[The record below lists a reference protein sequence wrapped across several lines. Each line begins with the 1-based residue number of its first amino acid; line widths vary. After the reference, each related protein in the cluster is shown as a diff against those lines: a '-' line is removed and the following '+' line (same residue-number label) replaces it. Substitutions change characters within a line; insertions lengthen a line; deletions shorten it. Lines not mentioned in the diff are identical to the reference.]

1 MSKIA
6 DANRPEP
13 GQQRVSPA
21 ELYQASLSAGTMLED
36 QAQAQVM
43 TLLEQRFQQLL
54 QRPVAGAHPLRRFV
68 GKILGGA
75 SRSGASSI
83 KGLYLWGG
91 VGRGKTMMMD
101 MFCQALP
108 PERRQRMHFHRFMR
122 RVHDALG
129 RFAGQPNPL
138 LKVADEI
145 AAQGDVLCFD
155 EFFVSD
161 IGDAMILGEVMT
173 SLFARGVV
181 LVATSNVEPVNLYKN
196 GLQRSRFL
204 PAIDQIYAHCDVHE
218 IDQGQDF
225 RLRTL
230 QQARLYHCPLDASAR
245 QSMQDSFAALVTE
258 QEKSN
263 VKLRIE
269 NRNIDALKVAG
280 DVAWFEFSSVC
291 EGPRSQNDYIEL
303 ATLFTTVLISDV
315 PLLDTN
321 REDAA
326 RRFISLVDEFYDRRV
341 KLVLSA
347 QRPITELY
355 QGQRLVFEFERTQ
368 SRLLEMQ
375 SEEYLA
381 EPHVAAGATGAT
393 AA

>member
-1 MSKIA
+1 MSKGEHA
-6 DANRPEP
+6 SPLALKRE
-13 GQQRVSPA
+13 GVSPGDA
-21 ELYQASLSAGTMLED
+21 YSASLAEGAMLED
-36 QAQAQVM
+36 EAQAQVM
-43 TLLEQRFQQLL
+43 ALLDQRFTQL
-54 QRPVAGAHPLRRFV
+54 VA
-68 GKILGGA
+68 
-75 SRSGASSI
+75 RSANKAGWFESLANKFLLSKSGRADTPI

-101 MFCQALP
+101 MFCHALP

-122 RVHDALG
+122 RVHDGLG
-129 RFAGQPNPL
+129 RFSGQANPL

-145 AAQGDVLCFD
+145 ASQGDVLCFD

-173 SLFARGVV
+173 ALFARGVV
-181 LVATSNVEPVNLYKN
+181 LVATSNVEPANLYKN

-230 QQARLYHCPLDASAR
+230 QQARLYHWPLSESTD
-245 QSMQDSFAALVTE
+245 QSMRESFSALATDR
-258 QEKSN
+258 EKSN
-263 VKLRIE
+263 VRLRVE
-269 NRNIDALKVAG
+269 NRMIEALKVAG
-280 DVAWFEFSSVC
+280 DVAWFRFSSLC

-303 ATLFTTVLISDV
+303 ATLFTTVLMSEVPVLDV
-315 PLLDTN
+315 N

-341 KLVLSA
+341 KLVISA
-347 QRPITELY
+347 DQPITDLY
-355 QGQRLVFEFERTQ
+355 QGQRLSFEFERTQ

-375 SEEYLA
+375 SEEYLGQ
-381 EPHVAAGATGAT
+381 PHVALGVTIP
-393 AA
+393 

>member
-1 MSKIA
+1 MSKREHSSPLA
-6 DANRPEP
+6 ANRE
-13 GQQRVSPA
+13 GASPVEA
-21 ELYQASLSAGTMLED
+21 YRASLASGAMLED
-36 QAQAQVM
+36 EAQAKVM
-43 TLLEQRFQQLL
+43 ALLDQRYTQLAA
-54 QRPVAGAHPLRRFV
+54 RSANKPSWF
-68 GKILGGA
+68 A
-75 SRSGASSI
+75 SLANKFAPSKSGRADTSI

-101 MFCQALP
+101 MFCHALP
-108 PERRQRMHFHRFMR
+108 PDRRQRMHFHRFMR

-129 RFAGQPNPL
+129 RYAGQANPL

-145 AAQGDVLCFD
+145 ASQGDVLCFD

-173 SLFARGVV
+173 ALFARGVV
-181 LVATSNVEPVNLYKN
+181 LIATSNVEPANLYKN

-230 QQARLYHCPLDASAR
+230 QQARLYHWPLSESTD
-245 QSMQDSFAALVTE
+245 QGMQESFVALATDR
-258 QEKSN
+258 EKSN
-263 VKLRIE
+263 VRLRVE
-269 NRNIDALKVAG
+269 NRMIDAFKVAG
-280 DVAWFEFSSVC
+280 DVAWFRFSSLC

-303 ATLFTTVLISDV
+303 ATLFTTVLISQVPVLDV
-315 PLLDTN
+315 N

-341 KLVLSA
+341 KLVISA
-347 QRPITELY
+347 EQSITDLY
-355 QGQRLVFEFERTQ
+355 QGQRLGFEFERTQ

-375 SEEYLA
+375 SEEYLSQ
-381 EPHVAAGATGAT
+381 PHVTLGAT
-393 AA
+393 AL

>member
-1 MSKIA
+1 MSKGEHA
-6 DANRPEP
+6 SPLALNRE
-13 GQQRVSPA
+13 GVSPGDA
-21 ELYQASLSAGTMLED
+21 YRASLAEGVVLED
-36 QAQAQVM
+36 EAQAQVM
-43 TLLEQRFQQLL
+43 ALLDQRFTQL
-54 QRPVAGAHPLRRFV
+54 VARSANKAGWF
-68 GKILGGA
+68 A
-75 SRSGASSI
+75 SLANKFLSSKSGRADTSI

-101 MFCQALP
+101 MFCHALP

-122 RVHDALG
+122 RVHDGLG
-129 RFAGQPNPL
+129 RFSGQANPL

-145 AAQGDVLCFD
+145 ASQGDVLCFD

-173 SLFARGVV
+173 ALFARGVV
-181 LVATSNVEPVNLYKN
+181 LVATSNVEPANLYKN

-230 QQARLYHCPLDASAR
+230 QQARLYHWPLSESTD
-245 QSMQDSFAALVTE
+245 QSMRESFSALATDR
-258 QEKSN
+258 EKSN
-263 VKLRIE
+263 VRLRVE
-269 NRNIDALKVAG
+269 NRMIEALKVAG
-280 DVAWFEFSSVC
+280 DVAWFRFSSLC

-303 ATLFTTVLISDV
+303 ATLFTTVLISEVPVLDV
-315 PLLDTN
+315 N

-341 KLVLSA
+341 KLVISA
-347 QRPITELY
+347 DQPITDLY
-355 QGQRLVFEFERTQ
+355 QGQRLSFEFERTQ

-375 SEEYLA
+375 SEEYLSQ
-381 EPHVAAGATGAT
+381 PHVALGVPIP
-393 AA
+393 

>member
-1 MSKIA
+1 MNES
-6 DANRPEP
+6 DESVVPDSGP
-13 GQQRVSPA
+13 GRLTPA
-21 ELYQASLSAGTMLED
+21 GLYRRSIDLGELMPD
-36 QAQAQVM
+36 VAQAAVIDR
-43 TLLEQRFQQLL
+43 LDQLFERAMKRQTPSSGL
-54 QRPVAGAHPLRRFV
+54 VKDVLVKWLGLSSSNVAGSVR
-68 GKILGGA
+68 
-75 SRSGASSI
+75 
-83 KGLYLWGG
+83 GLYIWGG

-101 MFCQALP
+101 MFCSALP

-129 RFAGQPNPL
+129 RYSGQANPL

-145 AAQGDVLCFD
+145 AADGDILCFD

-173 SLFARGVV
+173 ALFQRGVS
-181 LVATSNVEPVNLYKN
+181 LIATSNVEPVNLYKN

-204 PAIDQIYAHCDVHE
+204 PAIDQIYAHCDIHE
-218 IDQGQDF
+218 IDSGQDF

-230 QQARLYHCPLDASAR
+230 QQAKLYHHPLGDKAQQSLLAGFSAL
-245 QSMQDSFAALVTE
+245 AAEL
-258 QEKSN
+258 EKNN

-269 NRNIDALKVAG
+269 NRMIEAVKVAG
-280 DVAWFEFSSVC
+280 DVAWFDFPSIC

-303 ATLFTTVLISDV
+303 ATLFTTVLVSNI
-315 PLLDTN
+315 PLLDAS

-341 KLVLSA
+341 KLIVSA
-347 QRPITELY
+347 DQPITTLY
-355 QGQRLVFEFERTQ
+355 QGQRLTFEFERTQ

-375 SEEYLA
+375 SEAYLSEA
-381 EPHVAAGATGAT
+381 HVAS
-393 AA
+393 

>member
-1 MSKIA
+1 MSKGEHA
-6 DANRPEP
+6 SPLALNRE
-13 GQQRVSPA
+13 GVSPGDA
-21 ELYQASLSAGTMLED
+21 YRASLAEGAVLED
-36 QAQAQVM
+36 EAQAQVM
-43 TLLEQRFQQLL
+43 ALLDQRFTQL
-54 QRPVAGAHPLRRFV
+54 VARSANKAGWF
-68 GKILGGA
+68 A
-75 SRSGASSI
+75 SLANKFLSSKSGRADTSI

-101 MFCQALP
+101 MFCHALP

-122 RVHDALG
+122 RVHDGLG
-129 RFAGQPNPL
+129 RFSGQANPL

-145 AAQGDVLCFD
+145 ASQGDVLCFD

-173 SLFARGVV
+173 ALFARGVV
-181 LVATSNVEPVNLYKN
+181 LVATSNVEPANLYKN

-230 QQARLYHCPLDASAR
+230 QQARLYHWPLSESTD
-245 QSMQDSFAALVTE
+245 QSMRESFSALASDR
-258 QEKSN
+258 EKSN
-263 VKLRIE
+263 VRLRVE
-269 NRNIDALKVAG
+269 NRMIEALKVAG
-280 DVAWFEFSSVC
+280 DVAWFRFSSLC

-303 ATLFTTVLISDV
+303 ATLFTTVLISEVPVLDV
-315 PLLDTN
+315 N

-341 KLVLSA
+341 KLVISA
-347 QRPITELY
+347 DKPITDLY
-355 QGQRLVFEFERTQ
+355 QGQRLSFEFERTQ

-375 SEEYLA
+375 SEEYLSQ
-381 EPHVAAGATGAT
+381 PHVALGVPIP
-393 AA
+393 

>member
-1 MSKIA
+1 MSKREHSSPLA
-6 DANRPEP
+6 ANRE
-13 GQQRVSPA
+13 GASPVEA
-21 ELYQASLSAGTMLED
+21 YRASLASGAMLED
-36 QAQAQVM
+36 EAQAKVM
-43 TLLEQRFQQLL
+43 ALLDQRYTQLAA
-54 QRPVAGAHPLRRFV
+54 RSANKPSWF
-68 GKILGGA
+68 A
-75 SRSGASSI
+75 SLANKFAPSKSGRADTSI

-101 MFCQALP
+101 MFCHALP
-108 PERRQRMHFHRFMR
+108 PDRRQRMHFHRFMR

-129 RFAGQPNPL
+129 RYAGQANPL

-145 AAQGDVLCFD
+145 ASQGDVLCFD

-173 SLFARGVV
+173 ALFARGVV
-181 LVATSNVEPVNLYKN
+181 LIATSNVEPANLYKN

-230 QQARLYHCPLDASAR
+230 QQARLYHWPLSESTD
-245 QSMQDSFAALVTE
+245 QGMQESFVALATDR
-258 QEKSN
+258 EKSN
-263 VKLRIE
+263 VRLRVE
-269 NRNIDALKVAG
+269 NRMIDAFKVAG
-280 DVAWFEFSSVC
+280 DVAWFRFSSLC

-303 ATLFTTVLISDV
+303 ATLFTTVLISQVPVLDV
-315 PLLDTN
+315 N

-341 KLVLSA
+341 KLVISA
-347 QRPITELY
+347 EQSITDLY
-355 QGQRLVFEFERTQ
+355 QGQRLGFEFERTQ

-375 SEEYLA
+375 SEEYLSQ
-381 EPHVAAGATGAT
+381 PHVTLGVT
-393 AA
+393 AR

>member
-1 MSKIA
+1 MSKREYSSPLA
-6 DANRPEP
+6 ANRE
-13 GQQRVSPA
+13 GASPVEA
-21 ELYQASLSAGTMLED
+21 YRASLASGAMLED
-36 QAQAQVM
+36 EAQAKVM
-43 TLLEQRFQQLL
+43 ALLDQRYTQLAA
-54 QRPVAGAHPLRRFV
+54 RSANKPSWF
-68 GKILGGA
+68 A
-75 SRSGASSI
+75 SLANKFAPSKSGRADTSI

-101 MFCQALP
+101 MFCHALP
-108 PERRQRMHFHRFMR
+108 PDRRQRMHFHRFMR

-129 RFAGQPNPL
+129 RHAGQANPL

-145 AAQGDVLCFD
+145 ASQGDVLCFD

-173 SLFARGVV
+173 ALFARGVV
-181 LVATSNVEPVNLYKN
+181 LIATSNVEPVNLYKN

-230 QQARLYHCPLDASAR
+230 QQARLYHWPLSESTD
-245 QSMQDSFAALVTE
+245 QGMQESFVALATDR
-258 QEKSN
+258 EKSN
-263 VKLRIE
+263 VRLRVE
-269 NRNIDALKVAG
+269 NRMIDAFKVAG
-280 DVAWFEFSSVC
+280 DVAWFRFSSLC

-303 ATLFTTVLISDV
+303 ATLFTTVLISQVPVLDV
-315 PLLDTN
+315 N

-341 KLVLSA
+341 KLVISA
-347 QRPITELY
+347 EQSITDLY
-355 QGQRLVFEFERTQ
+355 QGQRLGFEFERTQ

-375 SEEYLA
+375 SEEYLSQ
-381 EPHVAAGATGAT
+381 PHVTLGAT
-393 AA
+393 AR

>member
-1 MSKIA
+1 MSKGEHA
-6 DANRPEP
+6 SPLALNRE
-13 GQQRVSPA
+13 GVSPGDA
-21 ELYQASLSAGTMLED
+21 YRASLAEGVVLED
-36 QAQAQVM
+36 EAQAQVM
-43 TLLEQRFQQLL
+43 ALLDQRFTQL
-54 QRPVAGAHPLRRFV
+54 VARSANKAGWF
-68 GKILGGA
+68 A
-75 SRSGASSI
+75 SLANKFLSSKSGRADTSI

-101 MFCQALP
+101 MFCLALP

-122 RVHDALG
+122 RVHDGLG
-129 RFAGQPNPL
+129 RFSGQANPL

-145 AAQGDVLCFD
+145 ASQGDVLCFD

-173 SLFARGVV
+173 ALFARGVV
-181 LVATSNVEPVNLYKN
+181 LVATSNVEPANLYKN

-230 QQARLYHCPLDASAR
+230 QQARLYHWPLSESTD
-245 QSMQDSFAALVTE
+245 QSMRESFSALASDR
-258 QEKSN
+258 EKSN
-263 VKLRIE
+263 VRLRVE
-269 NRNIDALKVAG
+269 NRMIEALKVAG
-280 DVAWFEFSSVC
+280 DVAWFRFSSLC

-303 ATLFTTVLISDV
+303 ATLFTTVLMSEVPVLDV
-315 PLLDTN
+315 N

-341 KLVLSA
+341 KLVISA
-347 QRPITELY
+347 DQPITDLY
-355 QGQRLVFEFERTQ
+355 QGQRLSFEFERTQ

-375 SEEYLA
+375 SEEYLSQ
-381 EPHVAAGATGAT
+381 PHVALGVPIP
-393 AA
+393 

>member
-1 MSKIA
+1 MSKGEHA
-6 DANRPEP
+6 SPLALKRE
-13 GQQRVSPA
+13 GVSPGDA
-21 ELYQASLSAGTMLED
+21 YSASLAEGAMLED
-36 QAQAQVM
+36 EAQAQVM
-43 TLLEQRFQQLL
+43 ALLDQRFTQL
-54 QRPVAGAHPLRRFV
+54 VA
-68 GKILGGA
+68 
-75 SRSGASSI
+75 RSANKAGWFESLANKFLLSKSGRADTPI

-101 MFCQALP
+101 MFCHALP

-122 RVHDALG
+122 RVHDGLG
-129 RFAGQPNPL
+129 RFSGQANPL

-145 AAQGDVLCFD
+145 ASQGDVLCFD

-173 SLFARGVV
+173 ALFARGVV
-181 LVATSNVEPVNLYKN
+181 LVATSNVEPANLYKN

-230 QQARLYHCPLDASAR
+230 QQARLYHWPLSESTD
-245 QSMQDSFAALVTE
+245 QSMRESFSALATDR
-258 QEKSN
+258 EKSN
-263 VKLRIE
+263 VRLRVE
-269 NRNIDALKVAG
+269 NRMIEALKVAG
-280 DVAWFEFSSVC
+280 DVAWFRFSSLC

-303 ATLFTTVLISDV
+303 ATLFTTVLISEVPVLDV
-315 PLLDTN
+315 N

-341 KLVLSA
+341 KLVISA
-347 QRPITELY
+347 DQPITDLY
-355 QGQRLVFEFERTQ
+355 QGQRLSFEFERTQ

-375 SEEYLA
+375 SEEYLSQ
-381 EPHVAAGATGAT
+381 PHVALGVPIP
-393 AA
+393 

>member
-1 MSKIA
+1 MNES
-6 DANRPEP
+6 DESVVPDP
-13 GQQRVSPA
+13 GPGHPTPA
-21 ELYQASLSAGTMLED
+21 GLYRRSIDLGELMPD
-36 QAQAQVM
+36 VAQAAVIDR
-43 TLLEQRFQQLL
+43 LDQLFERAMKRQTPSSGL
-54 QRPVAGAHPLRRFV
+54 VKDVLVKWLGLSSSNVAGSVR
-68 GKILGGA
+68 
-75 SRSGASSI
+75 
-83 KGLYLWGG
+83 GLYIWGG

-101 MFCQALP
+101 MFCSALP

-129 RFAGQPNPL
+129 RYSGQANPL

-145 AAQGDVLCFD
+145 AADGDILCFD

-173 SLFARGVV
+173 ALFQRGVS
-181 LVATSNVEPVNLYKN
+181 LIATSNVEPVNLYKN

-204 PAIDQIYAHCDVHE
+204 PAIDQIYAHCDIHE
-218 IDQGQDF
+218 IDSGQDF

-230 QQARLYHCPLDASAR
+230 QQAKLYHHPLGDKAQQSLLAGFSAL
-245 QSMQDSFAALVTE
+245 AAEL
-258 QEKSN
+258 EKNN

-269 NRNIDALKVAG
+269 NRMIEAVKVAG
-280 DVAWFEFSSVC
+280 DVAWFDFPSIC

-303 ATLFTTVLISDV
+303 ATLFTTVLVSNI
-315 PLLDTN
+315 PLLDAS

-341 KLVLSA
+341 KLIVSA
-347 QRPITELY
+347 DQPITTLY
-355 QGQRLVFEFERTQ
+355 QGQRLTFEFERTQ

-375 SEEYLA
+375 SEAYLSEA
-381 EPHVAAGATGAT
+381 HVAS
-393 AA
+393 

>member
-1 MSKIA
+1 MSKGEHA
-6 DANRPEP
+6 SPLALNRE
-13 GQQRVSPA
+13 GVSPGDA
-21 ELYQASLSAGTMLED
+21 YRASLAEGAVLED
-36 QAQAQVM
+36 EAQARVM
-43 TLLEQRFQQLL
+43 ALLDQRFTQL
-54 QRPVAGAHPLRRFV
+54 VA
-68 GKILGGA
+68 
-75 SRSGASSI
+75 RSANKAGWFESLANKFLSSKSGRADTSI

-101 MFCQALP
+101 MFCHALP
-108 PERRQRMHFHRFMR
+108 QERRQRMHFHRFMR
-122 RVHDALG
+122 RVHDGLG
-129 RFAGQPNPL
+129 RFSGQANPL

-145 AAQGDVLCFD
+145 ASQGDVLCFD

-173 SLFARGVV
+173 ALFARGVV
-181 LVATSNVEPVNLYKN
+181 LVATSNVEPANLYKN

-230 QQARLYHCPLDASAR
+230 QQARLYHWPLSESTD
-245 QSMQDSFAALVTE
+245 QSMRESFSALATDR
-258 QEKSN
+258 EKSN
-263 VKLRIE
+263 VRLRVE
-269 NRNIDALKVAG
+269 NRMIEALKVAG
-280 DVAWFEFSSVC
+280 DVAWFRFSSLC

-303 ATLFTTVLISDV
+303 ATLFTTVLISEVPVLDV
-315 PLLDTN
+315 N

-341 KLVLSA
+341 KLVISA
-347 QRPITELY
+347 GQPITDLY
-355 QGQRLVFEFERTQ
+355 QGQRLSFEFERTQ

-375 SEEYLA
+375 SEEYLSQ
-381 EPHVAAGATGAT
+381 PHVALGVPIP
-393 AA
+393 

>member
-1 MSKIA
+1 MNESDESVVPDPGPGHLTPAALYRRSIDLGEVMP
-6 DANRPEP
+6 DA
-13 GQQRVSPA
+13 
-21 ELYQASLSAGTMLED
+21 
-36 QAQAQVM
+36 AQAAVID
-43 TLLEQRFQQLL
+43 LLDQLFERAMKRQTPSSGL
-54 QRPVAGAHPLRRFV
+54 VKDVLGKWFGLSSSAVAGSVR
-68 GKILGGA
+68 
-75 SRSGASSI
+75 
-83 KGLYLWGG
+83 GLYIWGG

-101 MFCQALP
+101 MFCSALP

-129 RFAGQPNPL
+129 RHSGQANPL

-145 AAQGDVLCFD
+145 AAGGDILCFD

-173 SLFARGVV
+173 ALFQRGVS
-181 LVATSNVEPVNLYKN
+181 LIATSNVEPVNLYKN

-218 IDQGQDF
+218 IDPGQDF

-230 QQARLYHCPLDASAR
+230 QQAKLYHHPLGDKAQQSLLAGFSAL
-245 QSMQDSFAALVTE
+245 AAEL
-258 QEKSN
+258 EKDN

-269 NRNIDALKVAG
+269 NRMIEAVKVAG
-280 DVAWFEFSSVC
+280 DVAWFDFPSIG

-303 ATLFTTVLISDV
+303 ATLFTTVLVSNI
-315 PLLDTN
+315 PLLDAS

-341 KLVLSA
+341 KLIVSA
-347 QRPITELY
+347 DQPITTLY
-355 QGQRLVFEFERTQ
+355 QGQRLTFEFERTQ

-375 SEEYLA
+375 SEAYLSEA
-381 EPHVAAGATGAT
+381 HVAS
-393 AA
+393 

>member
-1 MSKIA
+1 MSKGEHA
-6 DANRPEP
+6 SPLALNRE
-13 GQQRVSPA
+13 GVSPGDA
-21 ELYQASLSAGTMLED
+21 YRASLAEGAVLED
-36 QAQAQVM
+36 EAQARVM
-43 TLLEQRFQQLL
+43 ALLDQRFTQL
-54 QRPVAGAHPLRRFV
+54 VA
-68 GKILGGA
+68 
-75 SRSGASSI
+75 RSANKAGWFESLANKFLLSKSGRADTPI

-101 MFCQALP
+101 MFCHALP

-122 RVHDALG
+122 RVHDGLG
-129 RFAGQPNPL
+129 RFSGQANPL

-145 AAQGDVLCFD
+145 ASQGDVLCFD

-173 SLFARGVV
+173 ALFARGVV
-181 LVATSNVEPVNLYKN
+181 LVATSNVEPANLYKN

-230 QQARLYHCPLDASAR
+230 QQARLYHWPLSESTD
-245 QSMQDSFAALVTE
+245 QSMRESFSALATDR
-258 QEKSN
+258 EKSN
-263 VKLRIE
+263 VRLRVE
-269 NRNIDALKVAG
+269 NRMIEALKVAG
-280 DVAWFEFSSVC
+280 DVAWFRFSSLC

-303 ATLFTTVLISDV
+303 ATLFTTVLISEVPVLDV
-315 PLLDTN
+315 N

-341 KLVLSA
+341 KLVISA
-347 QRPITELY
+347 DQPITDLY
-355 QGQRLVFEFERTQ
+355 QGQRLSFEFERTQ

-375 SEEYLA
+375 SEEYLSQ
-381 EPHVAAGATGAT
+381 PHVALGVPIP
-393 AA
+393 

>member
-1 MSKIA
+1 MNDSQEFVL
-6 DANRPEP
+6 PEP
-13 GQQRVSPA
+13 DQGEATPSALYRRSV
-21 ELYQASLSAGTMLED
+21 ELGEVLPDE
-36 QAQAQVM
+36 AQAVVIDLLDRLYERVM
-43 TLLEQRFQQLL
+43 TRQLPSTGSIQNLLAKWFGRSST
-54 QRPVAGAHPLRRFV
+54 
-68 GKILGGA
+68 A
-75 SRSGASSI
+75 STGSVQ
-83 KGLYLWGG
+83 GLYIWGG

-101 MFCQALP
+101 MFCSALP

-122 RVHDALG
+122 RAHAALG
-129 RFAGQPNPL
+129 RHTGQVNPL
-138 LKVADEI
+138 FRVADEI
-145 AAQGDVLCFD
+145 AAEGDILCFD

-173 SLFARGVV
+173 ALFHRGVT

-218 IDQGQDF
+218 IDPGKDF

-230 QQARLYHCPLDASAR
+230 QQAKLYHYPLGDEAQQSLLARFSAL
-245 QSMQDSFAALVTE
+245 AAEL
-258 QEKSN
+258 EKDN

-269 NRNIDALKVAG
+269 NRMIEAVKVAG
-280 DVAWFEFSSVC
+280 DVAWFDFPSIC

-303 ATLFTTVLISDV
+303 ATLFTTVLVSNI
-315 PLLDTN
+315 PLLDAS

-341 KLVLSA
+341 KLIVSA
-347 QRPITELY
+347 DQPITTLY
-355 QGQRLVFEFERTQ
+355 QGQRLTFEFERTQ

-375 SEEYLA
+375 SEAYLSEA
-381 EPHVAAGATGAT
+381 HVAS
-393 AA
+393 

>member
-1 MSKIA
+1 MSKREYSSPLA
-6 DANRPEP
+6 ANRE
-13 GQQRVSPA
+13 GASPVEA
-21 ELYQASLSAGTMLED
+21 YRASLASGAMLED
-36 QAQAQVM
+36 EAQAKVM
-43 TLLEQRFQQLL
+43 ALLDQRYTQLAA
-54 QRPVAGAHPLRRFV
+54 RSANKPSWF
-68 GKILGGA
+68 A
-75 SRSGASSI
+75 SLANKFAPSKSGRADTSI

-101 MFCQALP
+101 MFCHALP

-129 RFAGQPNPL
+129 RHAGQANPL

-145 AAQGDVLCFD
+145 ASQGDVLCFD

-173 SLFARGVV
+173 ALFARGVV
-181 LVATSNVEPVNLYKN
+181 LIATSNVEPVNLYKN

-230 QQARLYHCPLDASAR
+230 QQARLYHWPLSESTD
-245 QSMQDSFAALVTE
+245 QGMQESFVALATDR
-258 QEKSN
+258 EKSN
-263 VKLRIE
+263 VRLRVE
-269 NRNIDALKVAG
+269 NRMIDAFKVAG
-280 DVAWFEFSSVC
+280 DVAWFRFSSLC

-303 ATLFTTVLISDV
+303 ATLFTTVLISQVPVLDV
-315 PLLDTN
+315 N

-341 KLVLSA
+341 KLVISA
-347 QRPITELY
+347 EQSITDLY
-355 QGQRLVFEFERTQ
+355 QGQRLGFEFERTQ

-375 SEEYLA
+375 SEEYLSQ
-381 EPHVAAGATGAT
+381 PHVTLGAT
-393 AA
+393 AR

>member
-1 MSKIA
+1 MSKREYSSPLA
-6 DANRPEP
+6 ANRE
-13 GQQRVSPA
+13 GASPVEA
-21 ELYQASLSAGTMLED
+21 YRASLASGAMLED
-36 QAQAQVM
+36 EAQAKVM
-43 TLLEQRFQQLL
+43 ALLDQRYTQLAA
-54 QRPVAGAHPLRRFV
+54 RSANKPSWF
-68 GKILGGA
+68 A
-75 SRSGASSI
+75 SLANKFAPSKSGRADTSI

-101 MFCQALP
+101 MFCHALP
-108 PERRQRMHFHRFMR
+108 PDRRQRMHFHRFMR

-129 RFAGQPNPL
+129 RHAGQANPL

-145 AAQGDVLCFD
+145 ASQGDVLCFD

-173 SLFARGVV
+173 ALFARGVV
-181 LVATSNVEPVNLYKN
+181 LIATSNVEPANLYKN

-230 QQARLYHCPLDASAR
+230 QQARLYHWPLSESTD
-245 QSMQDSFAALVTE
+245 QGMQESFVALATDR
-258 QEKSN
+258 EKSN
-263 VKLRIE
+263 VRLRVE
-269 NRNIDALKVAG
+269 NRMIDAFKVAG
-280 DVAWFEFSSVC
+280 DVAWFRFSSLC

-303 ATLFTTVLISDV
+303 ATLFTTVLISQVPVLDV
-315 PLLDTN
+315 N

-341 KLVLSA
+341 KLVISA
-347 QRPITELY
+347 EQSITDLY
-355 QGQRLVFEFERTQ
+355 QGQRLGFEFERTQ

-375 SEEYLA
+375 SEEYLSQ
-381 EPHVAAGATGAT
+381 PHVTLGAT
-393 AA
+393 AR

>member
-1 MSKIA
+1 MSKGEHA
-6 DANRPEP
+6 SPLALNRE
-13 GQQRVSPA
+13 GVSPGDA
-21 ELYQASLSAGTMLED
+21 YRASLAEGAVLED
-36 QAQAQVM
+36 EAQAQVM
-43 TLLEQRFQQLL
+43 ALLDQRFTQL
-54 QRPVAGAHPLRRFV
+54 V
-68 GKILGGA
+68 
-75 SRSGASSI
+75 SRSANKAGWFASLANKFLSSKSGRADTSI

-101 MFCQALP
+101 MFCHALP

-122 RVHDALG
+122 RVHDGLG
-129 RFAGQPNPL
+129 RFSGQANPL

-145 AAQGDVLCFD
+145 ASQGDVLCFD

-173 SLFARGVV
+173 ALFARGVV
-181 LVATSNVEPVNLYKN
+181 LVATSNVEPANLYKN

-230 QQARLYHCPLDASAR
+230 QQARLYHWPLSESTD
-245 QSMQDSFAALVTE
+245 QSMRESFSALASDR
-258 QEKSN
+258 EKSN
-263 VKLRIE
+263 VRLRVE
-269 NRNIDALKVAG
+269 NRMIEALKVAG
-280 DVAWFEFSSVC
+280 DVAWFRFSSLC

-303 ATLFTTVLISDV
+303 ATLFTTVLISEVPVLDV
-315 PLLDTN
+315 N

-341 KLVLSA
+341 KLVISA
-347 QRPITELY
+347 DQPITDLY
-355 QGQRLVFEFERTQ
+355 QGQRLSFEFERTQ

-375 SEEYLA
+375 SEEYLSQ
-381 EPHVAAGATGAT
+381 PHVALGVTIP
-393 AA
+393 

>member
-1 MSKIA
+1 MNES
-6 DANRPEP
+6 DESVVPDP
-13 GQQRVSPA
+13 GPGHLTPA
-21 ELYQASLSAGTMLED
+21 GLYRRSIDLGELMPD
-36 QAQAQVM
+36 VAQAAVID
-43 TLLEQRFQQLL
+43 QLDQL
-54 QRPVAGAHPLRRFV
+54 FERAMKRQTPSSGLVKDVLVKWLGLSSSNAAGSVR
-68 GKILGGA
+68 
-75 SRSGASSI
+75 
-83 KGLYLWGG
+83 GLYIWGG

-101 MFCQALP
+101 MFCSALP

-129 RFAGQPNPL
+129 RYSGQANPL

-145 AAQGDVLCFD
+145 AADGDILCFD

-173 SLFARGVV
+173 ALFQRGVS
-181 LVATSNVEPVNLYKN
+181 LIATSNVEPVNLYKN

-204 PAIDQIYAHCDVHE
+204 PAIDQIYAHCDIHE
-218 IDQGQDF
+218 IDSGQDF

-230 QQARLYHCPLDASAR
+230 QQAKLYHHPLGDKAQQSLLAGFSAL
-245 QSMQDSFAALVTE
+245 AAEL
-258 QEKSN
+258 EKNN

-269 NRNIDALKVAG
+269 NRMIEAVKVAG
-280 DVAWFEFSSVC
+280 DVAWFDFPSIC

-303 ATLFTTVLISDV
+303 ATLFTTVLVSNI
-315 PLLDTN
+315 PLLDAS

-341 KLVLSA
+341 KLIVSA
-347 QRPITELY
+347 DQPITTLY
-355 QGQRLVFEFERTQ
+355 QGQRLTFEFERTQ

-375 SEEYLA
+375 SEAYLSEA
-381 EPHVAAGATGAT
+381 HVAS
-393 AA
+393 

>member
-1 MSKIA
+1 MSKGEHA
-6 DANRPEP
+6 SPLALKRE
-13 GQQRVSPA
+13 GVSPGDA
-21 ELYQASLSAGTMLED
+21 YSASLAEGAMLED
-36 QAQAQVM
+36 EAQAQVM
-43 TLLEQRFQQLL
+43 ALLDQRFTQL
-54 QRPVAGAHPLRRFV
+54 VA
-68 GKILGGA
+68 
-75 SRSGASSI
+75 RSANKAGWFESLANKFLLSKSGRADTPI

-101 MFCQALP
+101 MFCHALP

-122 RVHDALG
+122 RVHDGLG
-129 RFAGQPNPL
+129 RFSGQANPL

-145 AAQGDVLCFD
+145 ASQGDVLCFD

-173 SLFARGVV
+173 ALFARGVV
-181 LVATSNVEPVNLYKN
+181 LVATSNVEPANLYKN

-204 PAIDQIYAHCDVHE
+204 QAIDQIYAHCDVHE

-230 QQARLYHCPLDASAR
+230 QQARLYHWPLSESTD
-245 QSMQDSFAALVTE
+245 QSMRESFSALASDR
-258 QEKSN
+258 EKSN
-263 VKLRIE
+263 VRLRVE
-269 NRNIDALKVAG
+269 NRMIEALKVAG
-280 DVAWFEFSSVC
+280 DVAWFRFSSLC

-303 ATLFTTVLISDV
+303 ATLFTTVLMSEVPVLDV
-315 PLLDTN
+315 N

-341 KLVLSA
+341 KLVISA
-347 QRPITELY
+347 GQPITDLY
-355 QGQRLVFEFERTQ
+355 QGQRLSFEFERTQ

-375 SEEYLA
+375 SEEYLGQ
-381 EPHVAAGATGAT
+381 PHVALGVTIP
-393 AA
+393 